1 MWIWTK
7 NINFFIQPDLQT
19 YFHTEWDSNAW
30 PLYQNFDPINYLAAM
45 ERSSINAKASK
56 TEPYHHKRCES
67 IIKSKEG
74 EKKHPLRFHE
84 SSSESFCGSKW
95 MRHRKSFTAVGA
107 HFCCR
112 RAHYST
118 HFCLLEA
125 AACTLAHYF
134 VPNTETNTSVRYALC
149 TNTAQCY
156 MQAPWWMTNYSAHF
170 WRVNAHWTLHGH
182 YSAHFNLLDYWIVLF
197 CNFIQFIHLSR
208 FLQTELWVQSTM
220 QWCLSLWTGPVS
232 SCLITTPYT
241 SQSAP
246 LSLGFP
252 PFTYRIHQSLPVPLS
267 LWWFLPFYIR
277 LTVDCSAACFFNHN
291 SIAIVIF
298 FWCLEVYTC
307 DILFPSIF
315 LRLKHFLQRFFFS
328 DRSVVSVCFFGAGY
342 RVIWFQN
349 GALLLFSPF
358 PLCLRS
364 FLNLPAVVGRP
375 VTCQGRQT

>member
-1 MWIWTK
+1 MHCA
-7 NINFFIQPDLQT
+7 QT
-19 YFHTEWDSNAW
+19 LHNA
-30 PLYQNFDPINYLAAM
+30 I
-45 ERSSINAKASK
+45 
-56 TEPYHHKRCES
+56 C
-67 IIKSKEG
+67 
-74 EKKHPLRFHE
+74 KHPDEWQTTAHT
-84 SSSESFCGSKW
+84 SGVW
-95 MRHRKSFTAVGA
+95 MHIEHCTMI
-107 HFCCR
+107 C
-112 RAHYST
+112 T
-118 HFCLLEA
+118 HG
-125 AACTLAHYF
+125 Y
-134 VPNTETNTSVRYALC
+134 
-149 TNTAQCY
+149 
-156 MQAPWWMTNYSAHF
+156 
-170 WRVNAHWTLHGH
+170 

-315 LRLKHFLQRFFFS
+315 LRLKHFLQCSDSFS
-328 DRSVVSVCFFGAGY
+328 RLVCGVSLFFGGW
-342 RVIWFQN
+342 VPGDLISEWSSSP
-349 GALLLFSPF
+349 LFSF
-358 PLCLRS
+358 SSLSS
-364 FLNLPAVVGRP
+364 FLPPSPSSGGEDSHLPG
-375 VTCQGRQT
+375 

>member
-1 MWIWTK
+1 M
-7 NINFFIQPDLQT
+7 FYHREFV
-19 YFHTEWDSNAW
+19 TEVVVLVVWYGSAR
-30 PLYQNFDPINYLAAM
+30 YG
-45 ERSSINAKASK
+45 R
-56 TEPYHHKRCES
+56 
-67 IIKSKEG
+67 EG
-74 EKKHPLRFHE
+74 EGVTITKGIP
-84 SSSESFCGSKW
+84 
-95 MRHRKSFTAVGA
+95 
-107 HFCCR
+107 
-112 RAHYST
+112 
-118 HFCLLEA
+118 
-125 AACTLAHYF
+125 CTLHCCTRHCTVAHHCTLLCVI

-315 LRLKHFLQRFFFS
+315 LRLKHFLRWFLFQTGLWCQFVFWGLGTGWSDFRMELFS
-328 DRSVVSVCFFGAGY
+328 SFLLFLFVSVPSSICQQWWGGQSLA
-342 RVIWFQN
+342 RVDK
-349 GALLLFSPF
+349 L
-358 PLCLRS
+358 
-364 FLNLPAVVGRP
+364 
-375 VTCQGRQT
+375 